1 MKNIFTLKHTDTET
15 KARAGVLLTNHGEV
29 KTPVFM
35 PVATQATVKSL
46 SSEDLINADVDMI
59 ISNAYHL
66 YLRPGQDVI
75 ENAEGLHKFMNW
87 DRAITT
93 DSGGF
98 QVFSLASLRKITDKG
113 VEFKS
118 HLDGSSHLFTPESV
132 VDFQLAIGSDIIMPL
147 DECVHYPVSKNYVE
161 ESVKLTLKWAER
173 SKKRF
178 AEKEGKTS
186 LFGIVQGGTHK
197 DLRKICTEEL
207 AAMDM
212 HGYALGGVGV
222 GEPKELISEITD
234 YTASILPKDKI
245 RYLMGVGTPLDVL
258 EAMASGVD
266 MFDCVVPSRNGRN
279 GQALTS
285 YGEKQ
290 IKNAQYKND
299 SKPIDEECDC
309 SVCKNYTRQY
319 IRHLFKTGEMLGMRL
334 VSLHNI
340 HFYSKLIKRA
350 QKAICDGTFASFR
363 KDVVSKYTSKC

>member
-1 MKNIFTLKHTDTET
+1 MKNIFTLTHTDTET

-147 DECVHYPVSKNYVE
+147 DVCTHYPATRDYAETSLE
-161 ESVKLTLKWAER
+161 RTTAWAKR
-173 SKKRF
+173 SKKEF
-178 AEKEGKTS
+178 EKRQK
-186 LFGIVQGGTHK
+186 
-197 DLRKICTEEL
+197 R
-207 AAMDM
+207 
-212 HGYALGGVGV
+212 
-222 GEPKELISEITD
+222 
-234 YTASILPKDKI
+234 
-245 RYLMGVGTPLDVL
+245 
-258 EAMASGVD
+258 ASG
-266 MFDCVVPSRNGRN
+266 
-279 GQALTS
+279 TS
-285 YGEKQ
+285 
-290 IKNAQYKND
+290 AQD
-299 SKPIDEECDC
+299 
-309 SVCKNYTRQY
+309 R
-319 IRHLFKTGEMLGMRL
+319 
-334 VSLHNI
+334 
-340 HFYSKLIKRA
+340 
-350 QKAICDGTFASFR
+350 
-363 KDVVSKYTSKC
+363 